1 MDYKQYK
8 SLVDQI
14 TIGKKLPDAIYLHE
28 SALNS
33 ALPPGLLSFTH
44 NFIETIEI
52 PKKEW
57 NIVKFYR
64 RDFKLSLLLYPEFS
78 SDSYPALLKSYTVNL
93 KNSTFR
99 ISDYGKS
106 DNPPILHRKET
117 FIVPKHPSFPLF
129 AEITKE
135 GEAAGLYSN
144 PKLIGFRSSWYRL
157 IHKKGYALVKG
168 RLVRKSSITIN
179 ANNTNFKLDEPV
191 KRHLTAIDRN
201 ALSAPMKTLARHN
214 YLNGDHTIF
223 DYGCG
228 KGDDVRELEVHGL
241 DIAAWDP
248 VYVPDGKKR
257 KSHIVNLGFV
267 INVIETRKER
277 DSTLKDA
284 FKFANKFLVVSAM
297 IAGEATTNKFIPYL
311 DGSLTTRGTFQKY
324 YSQLEL
330 KAYIEDIIGVNAI
343 PVSPGIFYV
352 FKDKKEEEFF
362 LSERQKTHHT
372 WAHLSERTRKVRGRS
387 AKDIIEKNKQLF
399 NDFWQTCLE
408 LGRLPA
414 TSEFEFSSQIR
425 KVAGSLPKAFNYI
438 NEYYDTSDFISAEAS
453 RRNDLLV
460 YFALGLFE
468 QRKALIHLPDSL
480 KRDIKAFFK
489 SHPEV
494 QNEAKQLLFS
504 ISEPSNI
511 ENACATA
518 YATLGCG
525 HLNEGHSLIIHR
537 SYLGELPPI
546 LRVYVGAATKLYGDI
561 DNIDLIK
568 IHMTSGKVSLM
579 IYDDFDNK
587 PLPPLKERIKINLRK
602 QYIDFFEYG
611 GEFPYQPLYLKSIY
625 IKPEYLNYKKQVSF
639 DNSLNKI
646 NLFDLDS
653 YGPSME
659 EFTKLLAEKNL
670 EIKDF
675 KLSESSPISFQE
687 HQ

>member
-1 MDYKQYK
+1 MDFKQYK
-8 SLVDQI
+8 SFVDQI
-14 TIGKKLPDAIYLHE
+14 AVGKKLPDAIYLHE
-28 SALNS
+28 SAITS
-33 ALPPGLLSFTH
+33 AIPPDLLSFAH
-44 NFIETIEI
+44 NVIEKIEI
-52 PKKEW
+52 PKNEW

-93 KNSTFR
+93 ENSTFR
-99 ISDYGKS
+99 VSDYGKS

-117 FIVPKHPSFPLF
+117 FIDPKHPSFPLF

-144 PKLIGFRSSWYRL
+144 PKLIGFRSSWHRL
-157 IHKKGYALVKG
+157 IHKKGYALANG

-179 ANNTNFKLDEPV
+179 ANKTNIKLDEPV

-214 YLNGDHTIF
+214 YLNGEHTIF

-248 VYVPDGKKR
+248 VYLPDGNRK

-267 INVIETRKER
+267 INVIENRKER

-284 FKFANKFLVVSAM
+284 FKYANKFLVVSAM
-297 IAGEATTNKFIPYL
+297 IAGEATINKFTPYM

-330 KAYIEDIIGVNAI
+330 KAYIEDIVGVNAI

-352 FKDKKEEEFF
+352 FKDKKEEETF

-372 WAHLSERTRKVRGRS
+372 WAHLSERTSNVRGRS

-399 NDFWQTCLE
+399 DDFWQTCLE

-414 TSEFEFSSQIR
+414 TSEFEFSTQIR
-425 KVAGSLPKAFNYI
+425 KVAGSLSKAFNYI
-438 NEYYDTSDFISAEAS
+438 SEYYDTSDFISAEAS

-468 QRKALIHLPDSL
+468 QRKPLIHLPDSL
-480 KRDIKAFFK
+480 KRDINAFFK
-489 SHPEV
+489 SHSEV
-494 QNEAKQLLFS
+494 QKEAKQLLFS
-504 ISEPSNI
+504 ISDASNI
-511 ENACATA
+511 EQACADA
-518 YATLGCG
+518 FATLRCG
-525 HLNEGHSLIIHR
+525 QLNEGHSLIFHR
-537 SYLGELPPI
+537 SYLGDLPPI
-546 LRVYVGAATKLYGDI
+546 LRVYIGAATKLYGDI

-568 IHMTSGKVSLM
+568 IHTTSGKVSLM
-579 IYDDFDNK
+579 IYDNFDRE
-587 PLPPLKERIKINLRK
+587 PLPLLKKRIKINLRY
-602 QYIDFFEYG
+602 QVMDIFEYG
-611 GEFPYQPLYLKSIY
+611 GEFPYQPLYLKSQY
-625 IKPEYLNYKKQVSF
+625 IGTAFNHYNSQV
-639 DNSLNKI
+639 
-646 NLFDLDS
+646 LFDKHFRKLQGLEVNGH
-653 YGPSME
+653 GPSLDE
-659 EFTKLLAEKNL
+659 LSKYLLVNKLK
-670 EIKDF
+670 IVR
-675 KLSESSPISFQE
+675 FQLVKY
-687 HQ
+687 